1 MDALDQRRDRCREL
15 CRQHGIDFAETLL
28 PRRISPEQAR
38 EAVRNLD
45 GETALFCANDEIALP
60 LKAAAP
66 ELECC
71 SIDGTGEAAAAGIVS
86 IRQPMAAMAAATLD
100 ALERQRKLGLRWNAG
115 RKLFRGTLIDP
126 NSSTGKVLFS

>member
-1 MDALDQRRDRCREL
+1 MDALAQRRDSCREL
-15 CRQHGIDFAETLL
+15 CRLYGIDFAETQL
-28 PRRISPEQAR
+28 PHRFSPEQAR
-38 EAVRNLD
+38 ETVRSLD
-45 GETALFCANDEIALP
+45 SGTVLFCGNDEIALP

-100 ALERQRKLGLRWNAG
+100 ALERQRKLGARWKAG
-115 RKLFRGTLIDP
+115 KTLFNGTLIEPD
-126 NSSTGKVLFS
+126 SSTGKVLCP